1 MHAAFALLA
10 AASLAATPVVAVSTR
25 RFRQVTPSFP
35 VDLESS
41 RLATLKQTGV
51 LGYACVQR
59 CNAHKCCHLACQ
71 SASECYLFKAKVSE
85 AWPGFDDPSAL
96 SFDTCFTAWFTNL
109 RRILPVA
116 TTASSTSDGSSS
128 DNAVKGYI
136 SKNLTHCFVSGL
148 ETSPTWRAHLGVSK
162 KVAQVR
168 VHVRQD
174 DTIGGFLDVE
184 ARLGDSPVYED
195 NAVFDFKTG
204 EPVVNAE
211 VLFTPSEPSSGQYFF
226 LRSQGSSS
234 DKKLAFCSI
243 EILEQELDPMFRN
256 CKDVYNHGNHKS
268 GVYTIY
274 PYTDCLDPVNVY
286 CDMDTDKGGWA
297 VIQRRRDITPRID
310 FNRTW
315 DEYARGFGDIAK
327 GEFWLGNEHIHALTD
342 QTTNELRV
350 DLEDFTGGSQ
360 WAKYSSFFLDD
371 SDHFFTMSLSGFTGN
386 SSDSL
391 SYHNYHRFWAND
403 SGGVGGNCSLKY
415 GAGWWF
421 RTCYYVC
428 LNRDFSGI
436 KWGGYPKSLNAT
448 TLLIR
453 PVS

>member
-1 MHAAFALLA
+1 MH
-10 AASLAATPVVAVSTR
+10 
-25 RFRQVTPSFP
+25 
-35 VDLESS
+35 
-41 RLATLKQTGV
+41 
-51 LGYACVQR
+51 YAR
-59 CNAHKCCHLACQ
+59 CNCMICILAWILFNCDIHYTRLTFFKSGKKLCVTCFAPTTDKLFSQLPTISSEYRKDLGWYRNTFETKQ
-71 SASECYLFKAKVSE
+71 SSLHFPASECYLFKAKVSE

-243 EILEQELDPMFRN
+243 EILEQELDPMFR
-256 CKDVYNHGNHKS
+256 CKY
-268 GVYTIY
+268 
-274 PYTDCLDPVNVY
+274 
-286 CDMDTDKGGWA
+286 
-297 VIQRRRDITPRID
+297 
-310 FNRTW
+310 
-315 DEYARGFGDIAK
+315 
-327 GEFWLGNEHIHALTD
+327 
-342 QTTNELRV
+342 
-350 DLEDFTGGSQ
+350 
-360 WAKYSSFFLDD
+360 
-371 SDHFFTMSLSGFTGN
+371 
-386 SSDSL
+386 
-391 SYHNYHRFWAND
+391 
-403 SGGVGGNCSLKY
+403 CSL
-415 GAGWWF
+415 GIF
-421 RTCYYVC
+421 SCSYYVMAC
-428 LNRDFSGI
+428 N
-436 KWGGYPKSLNAT
+436 K
-448 TLLIR
+448 
-453 PVS
+453 